1 MNTGKSLK
9 VLTAA
14 IVGATLS
21 TTSLPVAAASTAAM
35 EKQIQALQDQL
46 PAIVKEPDFPKT
58 VEPIPKGLDTA
69 HSVDHD
75 SSKKVL
81 VINKSLYPRDRAGAA
96 RS

>member
-35 EKQIQALQDQL
+35 EKQIQA
-46 PAIVKEPDFPKT
+46 
-58 VEPIPKGLDTA
+58 
-69 HSVDHD
+69 
-75 SSKKVL
+75 
-81 VINKSLYPRDRAGAA
+81 
-96 RS
+96 